1 MVERFHGTLKPM
13 LAKAVK
19 NGVDWVKF
27 LPMALFAVRQVAC
40 RDTGFSPHELVFGK
54 RMRGPLDLL
63 YAGWVDEC
71 YDGMD
76 VSSWVVGL
84 QDRLKTLHEVAVVNA
99 SAATNARKSYFNK
112 NKSVREL
119 EVGGK
124 VLLRVPGLC
133 GLLEA
138 SWEGPYDVVERLSR
152 VNYKVCKGGAGR
164 KRVVHINNTK
174 RYVPRPVNVNAAC
187 VVAEEDK
194 EMHSMWHGKSVLK
207 DEKSDGYDK
216 ESLCRALS
224 KLEDCFS
231 DRSGC
236 VWLVSVVLW
245 LRRVV
250 RS

>member
-1 MVERFHGTLKPM
+1 
-13 LAKAVK
+13 
-19 NGVDWVKF
+19 
-27 LPMALFAVRQVAC
+27 MALFAVRQVAC

-54 RMRGPLDLL
+54 IMRGPLDLL

-84 QDRLKTLHEVAVVNA
+84 QDTLHEVAVVNA
-99 SAATNARKSYFNK
+99 SAATDASRSAFNK
-112 NKSVREL
+112 HKSVREL

-133 GLLEA
+133 GSLEA

-152 VNYKVCKGGAGR
+152 VNYKVCKGGVGR
-164 KRVVHINNTK
+164 KRVVHSNITK

-207 DEKSDGYDK
+207 DEKSDGYDE

-231 DRSGC
+231 DCPGLCVVCECSIVVTEGCEVVNLPLTLVPVNFRSA
-236 VWLVSVVLW
+236 VNEEIKKLLMEE
-245 LRRVV
+245 LL
-250 RS
+250 